1 MYNKFKHSNSEI
13 VGVRSSLAATKLKKQ
28 KTLVNK
34 IKKLKIKSSKPEYL
48 KRKYDIIIPQMN
60 GINLK
65 RRVNFLKKFD
75 KFENPI

>member
-1 MYNKFKHSNSEI
+1 M
-13 VGVRSSLAATKLKKQ
+13 
-28 KTLVNK
+28 K
-34 IKKLKIKSSKPEYL
+34 ILITGSAGYIGSCLFEYL